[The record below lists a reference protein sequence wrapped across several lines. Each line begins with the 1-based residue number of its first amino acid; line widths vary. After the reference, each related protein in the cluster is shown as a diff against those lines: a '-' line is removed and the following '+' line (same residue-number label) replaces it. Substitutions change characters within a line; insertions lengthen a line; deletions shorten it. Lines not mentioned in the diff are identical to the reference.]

1 MSAERGRQ
9 ADHDRLVER
18 IVAARAE
25 VTSEIAALGGD
36 EVVIIAVT
44 KTHPTDVLRAALEAG
59 FHGFGE
65 SFATELAAKA
75 AEFEAGFEAG
85 PGAEPEAEQLPEWH
99 FIGQLQTNKV
109 RRVAPWVSLFQSVDR
124 VGLVEE
130 IARRVPGARILVQV
144 NLAEVPGRGGVSFD
158 VASSLIEVARGAGLV
173 VEGVMGVA
181 PQASDTEVAASFRR
195 LRRLCDA
202 EGLRHCSMGMSA
214 DYRTAVAE
222 GSTMLRLGSILFG
235 SRD

>member
-1 MSAERGRQ
+1 MS
-9 ADHDRLVER
+9 ADHDLLVER
-18 IVAARAE
+18 IVAARSE
-25 VTSEIAALGGD
+25 VTSEIAAIGGD

-59 FHGFGE
+59 FHRFGE
-65 SFATELAAKA
+65 SFATELAAKG
-75 AEFEAGFEAG
+75 AEFEALAG
-85 PGAEPEAEQLPEWH
+85 ADAPAVRLPEWH

-124 VGLVEE
+124 VGLVDE

-144 NLAEVPGRGGVSFD
+144 NLAGVAGRGGVSFD
-158 VASSLIEVARGAGLV
+158 GASSLIELARGAGLA

-181 PQASDTEVAASFRR
+181 PQAPETEVAALFRR

-214 DYRTAVAE
+214 DYRIAVAE
-222 GSTMLRLGSILFG
+222 GSTMLRLGSVLFG
-235 SRD
+235 SRH